1 MTAAVDFAPMTL
13 ARIQDHLRAAGFT
26 LDAPELIRFITRA
39 IELREES
46 KFLFTKNVSTFLEM
60 LAEYGA
66 DYGFSRDDLSFA
78 RVDVIYDIYR
88 SSIDARDRIERAI
101 DAGRASYAIT
111 CGLQLPF
118 LITKPDDVLAFRVAE
133 SVPNFVTQ
141 GRVTAAVA
149 TNLTATSITG
159 RIVLIESAD
168 PGYDWIFAHGPAGL
182 ITAFGGTNSH
192 MAIRANELA
201 LPAVVG
207 VGEKM
212 YRRLAGARA
221 VTIDCAERRVF
232 PT

>member
-1 MTAAVDFAPMTL
+1 MSEYVHVASSGPSAAFFDLDRTLISGSSAFTL
-13 ARIQDHLRAAGFT
+13 ARAAQSARLMPTRELLRDALGAALFKLRGDHGNDVAA
-26 LDAPELIRFITRA
+26 
-39 IELREES
+39 
-46 KFLFTKNVSTFLEM
+46 
-60 LAEYGA
+60 
-66 DYGFSRDDLSFA
+66 
-78 RVDVIYDIYR
+78 
-88 SSIDARDRIERAI
+88 DARDRIERAI